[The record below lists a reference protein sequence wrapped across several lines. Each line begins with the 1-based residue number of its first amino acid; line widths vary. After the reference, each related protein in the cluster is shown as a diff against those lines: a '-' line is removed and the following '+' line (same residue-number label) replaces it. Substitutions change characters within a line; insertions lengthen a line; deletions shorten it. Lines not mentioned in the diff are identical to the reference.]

1 MWRQP
6 RLQRLAATP
15 NPVCSALQ
23 LSVRREMNLH
33 RNRKLVRSMKEGAD
47 NKSKFKPADGV
58 TFLLLTASIW
68 ILANYLL
75 PDRVCLWDVSLGL
88 TGFFFSFV
96 GSSFLSDRMEICS
109 WFLLI
114 SKLLRRGT
122 TQRCSFNMSL
132 SVLLLTEA
140 SLQSA
145 VLCRFRRR
153 AKC

>member
-1 MWRQP
+1 MGKKEQEDKVEKNVKAISLFSLSDTSPLTPGPLCCSFKPCNIVWGQP

-33 RNRKLVRSMKEGAD
+33 RNRKLVRSVKEGAD

-58 TFLLLTASIW
+58 TFLLLTASTW

-109 WFLLI
+109 
-114 SKLLRRGT
+114 
-122 TQRCSFNMSL
+122 
-132 SVLLLTEA
+132 
-140 SLQSA
+140 
-145 VLCRFRRR
+145 
-153 AKC
+153 